1 MTIKRGSH
9 RFEVLRDGDAVSPAR
24 GLALYL
30 VVAAGTAENALVAGM
45 KRHRTKASNLIRLQ
59 QKYISNMRARSK
71 ECGLGP
77 WSFGVFGV

>member
-30 VVAAGTAENALVAGM
+30 VVAAGTAENALAGWF
-45 KRHRTKASNLIRLQ
+45 N
-59 QKYISNMRARSK
+59 
-71 ECGLGP
+71 
-77 WSFGVFGV
+77 SFRQSFR